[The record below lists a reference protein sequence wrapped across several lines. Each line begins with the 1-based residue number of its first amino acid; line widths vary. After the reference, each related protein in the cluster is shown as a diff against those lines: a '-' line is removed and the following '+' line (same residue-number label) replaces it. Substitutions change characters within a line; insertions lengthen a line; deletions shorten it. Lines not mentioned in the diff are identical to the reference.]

1 MSELSSMTL
10 RPTVAVYRVG
20 MVGIHDAVHTGQDVG
35 SDRYPKIP
43 RLWRNP
49 VWLRTASPTPAL
61 PALPPATFR

>member
-10 RPTVAVYRVG
+10 WPTVTVYCVG
-20 MVGIHDAVHTGQDVG
+20 MVGIHDAMHTGQDMC

-49 VWLRTASPTPAL
+49 VWLRTVSPTPA
-61 PALPPATFR
+61 